1 MGTPSFLIK
10 NTTSSAALNSEES
23 GAFRAMG
30 LDIGC
35 APVFRNR
42 QPTLRFAGTPGR
54 LPFLLPEADFLPLGR
69 ALFRGGP
76 NHSSLVLRKD
86 DGCIRTDADVAT
98 NRHSVHPNATCIN
111 IKRRPV
117 SKIRVVDCGIGIHPN
132 APSTATRES

>member
-10 NTTSSAALNSEES
+10 IRRAPLRSTLKSQELFGRWVSTSGVRQFSE
-23 GAFRAMG
+23 
-30 LDIGC
+30 IGS
-35 APVFRNR
+35 PRGDLPGHQGVYRSFS
-42 QPTLRFAGTPGR
+42 QKPTSC
-54 LPFLLPEADFLPLGR
+54 PLGR
-69 ALFRGGP
+69 ALFRRGP

>member
-10 NTTSSAALNSEES
+10 NTTSSAALHSEES
-23 GAFRAMG
+23 GAFRRWVSTSG
-30 LDIGC
+30 VRQFSEIGS
-35 APVFRNR
+35 PRGDLPGHQGVYRSFS
-42 QPTLRFAGTPGR
+42 QKPTSC
-54 LPFLLPEADFLPLGR
+54 PLGR

-86 DGCIRTDADVAT
+86 DGCIRTDAEVAT